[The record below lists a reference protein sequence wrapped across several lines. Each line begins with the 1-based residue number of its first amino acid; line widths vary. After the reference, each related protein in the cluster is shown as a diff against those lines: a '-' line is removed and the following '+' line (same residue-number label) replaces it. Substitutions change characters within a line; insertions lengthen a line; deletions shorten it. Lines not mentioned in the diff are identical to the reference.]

1 MRPHLVDPARA
12 HCQGLEEFPPLRLED
27 QVSGASA
34 GLRGKHDRRHTIRY
48 TPLLRLL
55 LVVLCLLLLMRLLLL
70 LLRLLLCLRLLLLL
84 LTRGGRRDVE
94 LGTVRVSCLV
104 RVRVRVER

>member
-55 LVVLCLLLLMRLLLL
+55 LVVLCLLLLLL
-70 LLRLLLCLRLLLLL
+70 LLRLRLSVLLLRLRLLRRMRLPILLL
-84 LTRGGRRDVE
+84 LWPWLLLRRRRG
-94 LGTVRVSCLV
+94 
-104 RVRVRVER
+104 